1 MLNFEFVSIN
11 ILLYLNVI
19 KLYSGSKTCLLQFT
33 VRNLKVLKSNIRDE
47 KNNFKRGARQAPE
60 YLDHVLL
67 TQG

>member
-33 VRNLKVLKSNIRDE
+33 VRNLKVLKSNTRDE
-47 KNNFKRGARQAPE
+47 KINFKRGERQAPE